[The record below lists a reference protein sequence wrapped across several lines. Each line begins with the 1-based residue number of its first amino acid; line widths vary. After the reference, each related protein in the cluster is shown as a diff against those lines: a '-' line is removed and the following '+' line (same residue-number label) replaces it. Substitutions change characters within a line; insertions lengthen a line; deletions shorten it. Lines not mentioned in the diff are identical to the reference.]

1 MNLTALQHLVGAASA
16 LADDCRL
23 VVIGSASLLASF
35 PDLGRDD
42 GPLAQ
47 TFDADLCPE
56 PFDETT
62 ALMLD
67 QALGESKAFH
77 LRHGYHADIV
87 RPTIFETLPQGW
99 HERLVPVPCVE
110 KALALDPVDLVA
122 VKVLVGR
129 PKDLCLVRLLI
140 AENRVTWLAVA
151 DRVSQI
157 ELDERLQLKVART
170 LDELKA
176 WRLETRVGKFG

>member
-1 MNLTALQHLVGAASA
+1 MNLAALQHLANAASA

-35 PDLGRDD
+35 PDMGRDD
-42 GPLAQ
+42 GPLAH
-47 TFDADLCPE
+47 TFDADFCPE

-87 RPTIFETLPQGW
+87 RPSIFETLPPGW
-99 HERLVPVPCVE
+99 QERLVSVPGVE
-110 KALALDPVDLVA
+110 KASALDPTDLAA

-129 PKDLCLVRLLI
+129 PKDLNLVRLLLQ
-140 AENRVTWLAVA
+140 EKRVTWLAVSE
-151 DRVSQI
+151 RVLQI
-157 ELDERLQLKVART
+157 EMDERLLHKVSRM
-170 LDELKA
+170 LNELK
-176 WRLETRVGKFG
+176 T

>member
-1 MNLTALQHLVGAASA
+1 MNLAALQHLVNAACA

-35 PDLGRDD
+35 PEMGRDD

-62 ALMLD
+62 AIMLD

-87 RPTIFETLPQGW
+87 RPMIFETLPAGW
-99 HERLVPVPCVE
+99 QDRLVRVPGAE
-110 KALALDPVDLVA
+110 KALALDPLDLAA

-129 PKDLCLVRLLI
+129 PKDVNLVRLLV
-140 AENRVTWLAVA
+140 AEKWVTLQAVA
-151 DRVSQI
+151 DRVAQI
-157 ELDERLQLKVART
+157 ELDERLLRKVSRT
-170 LDELKA
+170 LDELK
-176 WRLETRVGKFG
+176 

>member
-1 MNLTALQHLVGAASA
+1 MNLIALQHLAGAASA
-16 LADDCRL
+16 LADDCHL

-87 RPTIFETLPQGW
+87 RPTIFETLPRGW
-99 HERLVPVPCVE
+99 HERLVPVPGVE
-110 KALALDPVDLVA
+110 KALALDPIDLAA

-129 PKDLCLVRLLI
+129 PKDLSLVRLLI
-140 AENRVTWLAVA
+140 AEGRISWQTVA
-151 DRVSQI
+151 DRVFQI
-157 ELDERLQLKVART
+157 DLDEHLQRKVART
-170 LDELKA
+170 LDELQA
-176 WRLETRVGKFG
+176 

>member
-1 MNLTALQHLVGAASA
+1 MNLAALQHLVGAALA

-35 PDLGRDD
+35 PDLGSDD

-87 RPTIFETLPQGW
+87 RPTIFETLPRGW
-99 HERLVPVPCVE
+99 QERLVPVPGVE
-110 KALALDPVDLVA
+110 EAMALDPVDLAA

-129 PKDLCLVRLLI
+129 SKDLSLVRLLI
-140 AENRVTWLAVA
+140 EEGRVTWLAVS
-151 DRVSQI
+151 DRVFQI
-157 ELDERLQLKVART
+157 ELDERLQRKVART
-170 LDELKA
+170 LDEL
-176 WRLETRVGKFG
+176 RV

>member
-1 MNLTALQHLVGAASA
+1 MNLQALRHLVGAARA
-16 LADDCRL
+16 MADDCSI
-23 VVIGSASLLASF
+23 VVVGSASLLASF
-35 PDLGRDD
+35 PDMGLDD

-77 LRHGYHADIV
+77 LLYGYHADII
-87 RPTIFETLPQGW
+87 RPSMFDTLPAGW
-99 HERLVPVPCVE
+99 QSRLIPVPGVSE
-110 KALALDPVDLVA
+110 AMALDPTDLAA

-129 PKDLCLVRLLI
+129 PKDTSLVRLLVN
-140 AENRVTWLAVA
+140 ERRVTIDAIRERLETV
-151 DRVSQI
+151 
-157 ELDERLQLKVART
+157 EMDERLARRVART
-170 LDELKA
+170 LEKLSKHHE
-176 WRLETRVGKFG
+176 ETER

>member
-1 MNLTALQHLVGAASA
+1 MNLAALQHLTNAASA

-99 HERLVPVPCVE
+99 QHRLVPVPGVE
-110 KALALDPVDLVA
+110 KALALEPTDLAA

-129 PKDLCLVRLLI
+129 PKDMNLVRLLI
-140 AENRVTWLAVA
+140 FESRVTWQAVA
-151 DRVSQI
+151 DRVFQI
-157 ELDERLQLKVART
+157 ELDERLQRKVART
-170 LDELKA
+170 LNDLKD
-176 WRLETRVGKFG
+176 

>member
-1 MNLTALQHLVGAASA
+1 MNLAALQHLANAASA

-35 PDLGRDD
+35 PDLGHDD

-87 RPTIFETLPQGW
+87 RPRIFETLPRGW
-99 HERLVPVPCVE
+99 HERLVPMPGVE
-110 KALALDPVDLVA
+110 KAMALDPVDLAA

-129 PKDLCLVRLLI
+129 AKYVSLVRLLI
-140 AENRVTWLAVA
+140 EEGRVTWQALS
-151 DRVSQI
+151 DRVFKI
-157 ELDERLQLKVART
+157 ELDERLQRRVART
-170 LDELKA
+170 LDELK
-176 WRLETRVGKFG
+176 G